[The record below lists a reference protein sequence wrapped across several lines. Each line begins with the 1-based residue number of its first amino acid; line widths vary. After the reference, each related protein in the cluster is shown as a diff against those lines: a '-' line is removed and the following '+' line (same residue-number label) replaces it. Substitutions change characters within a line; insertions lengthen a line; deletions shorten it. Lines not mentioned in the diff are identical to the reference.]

1 MNHLSVLCSEQY
13 ESKAS
18 RLELLY
24 HFETF
29 ENSEFMNR
37 LHLHWS
43 YVQSLSYFGANEKAK
58 QY

>member
-37 LHLHWS
+37 LYLHWS
-43 YVQSLSYFGANEKAK
+43 YVQSL
-58 QY
+58 